1 MKREWKG
8 KEGRWRCEL
17 EPRGRL
23 FVLNMEDIDEF
34 LVMASDKEYSRLP
47 LKGECFSRYIFRLHL
62 SNGQKCPFFLTF
74 SIDNCNCLC

>member
-1 MKREWKG
+1 MRTKREWKG
-8 KEGRWRCEL
+8 KERGWRCEL

-47 LKGECFSRYIFRLHL
+47 LRESVFRSIFFVCAFQMDRNVH
-62 SNGQKCPFFLTF
+62 FF
-74 SIDNCNCLC
+74 

>member
-8 KEGRWRCEL
+8 KERGWRCEL

-34 LVMASDKEYSRLP
+34 LVVASDKEYSRLFP
-47 LKGECFSRYIFRLHL
+47 LGRVFFEVYFSCAPFKWTKMSIF
-62 SNGQKCPFFLTF
+62 F
-74 SIDNCNCLC
+74 DV